1 MKRNI
6 TVKIKEIEDYNCASK
21 IWICDELRS
30 DGDRTVVLRVL
41 EDFYPTDLQIEEGQT
56 FIVEV
61 GSPVVGR
68 DKNKDYRLV
77 FLPSKVRC
85 IDQIIKREEVVKVF
99 IDTPNVRFFTLRE
112 VTPHLDRVSVLC
124 ERWVDRTTSIVMRVQ
139 DLTADQLEVDGNDIK
154 GSLADAYLNFI
165 RASSLMGEKWLPG
178 EWSKKEEN
186 ERI

>member
-124 ERWVDRTTSIVMRVQ
+124 ERWIDRKTSIVTRVQ
-139 DLTADQLEVDGNDIK
+139 DLSKEQLEIDGIWCNN
-154 GSLADAYLNFI
+154 S
-165 RASSLMGEKWLPG
+165 KW
-178 EWSKKEEN
+178 
-186 ERI
+186 